1 MWNDDNILALVDPTI
16 WDPCFQMEMLRCIHV
31 GLLCVQEFARDR
43 PAMSTIISMLNS
55 GILDLPTPKQPAFTE
70 RQNPSDIEPGQ
81 QEQIRFS
88 MNNVTV
94 TTVLGR

>member
-1 MWNDDNILALVDPTI
+1 LWNDDNIMALLDPTI

-31 GLLCVQEFARDR
+31 GLLCVQELARDR
-43 PAMSTIISMLNS
+43 PTMSTIISMLNS
-55 GILDLPTPKQPAFTE
+55 EILDLPTPKQLAFTE
-70 RQNPSDIEPGQ
+70 RQNPSNIEPAQ

-88 MNNVTV
+88 MYNVTV